1 MGVMGVSEFVGYRTR
16 ARDGIESSLNVER
29 SARAVKHHI
38 I

>member
-1 MGVMGVSEFVGYRTR
+1 MGVMGVSEFVGYRTCSC
-16 ARDGIESSLNVER
+16 DGIESSLNVER

>member
-16 ARDGIESSLNVER
+16 LRDGIESSLNVER
-29 SARAVKHHI
+29 SARSVKHHI

>member
-16 ARDGIESSLNVER
+16 SRDGIESSLNVER